1 MNVDLSV
8 VVPTYRGA
16 LSLPELLGRLAEA
29 LAPGALRYEV
39 VVVNDASPDDTWAAL
54 EKLCAQHPE
63 LVAIDLL
70 SNHGQARATLCG
82 MAYARGSLVATMDD
96 DLQHPPEELPAL
108 VDALEQHLDW
118 DAVVGSWKRDEGVL
132 RDLGSRVNE
141 AVDRFAHG
149 TPRGFR
155 HSAFRV
161 MRRPVV
167 DALVAHETRTP
178 VLWSMLGQSAA
189 RVRNVEVAH
198 RPRPYGRSGF
208 RFRDGMTTVL
218 TSFFHASTLPLRAIS
233 AFGILCS
240 LLSFLLG
247 LVFAGRWLSGV
258 QTPPGWASSFIAV
271 VFFGGAT
278 LFGVGL
284 IGEYVSLV
292 MQEVRRP
299 PRYTVRTVVDERDG
313 EDESRTVS
321 NQR

>member
-1 MNVDLSV
+1 MTVDLSV

-16 LSLPELLGRLAEA
+16 LSLPELLTRLAEA
-29 LAPGALRYEV
+29 LGPRALRYEV
-39 VVVNDASPDDTWAAL
+39 VVVNDASPDETWPVL
-54 EKLCAQHPE
+54 EKLRVQHPE

-70 SNHGQARATLCG
+70 ANHGQARATLCG
-82 MAYARGSLVATMDD
+82 LAHARGALVATMDD
-96 DLQHPPEELPAL
+96 DLQHPPEQLPVL
-108 VDALEQHLDW
+108 IDALEQHLDW
-118 DAVVGSWKRDEGVL
+118 DAVVGSWTRDEGVL

-161 MRRPVV
+161 LRRPVV

-178 VLWSMLGQSAA
+178 VLWSLLGQTAA

-208 RFRDGMTTVL
+208 RFRDGMRTVM
-218 TSFFHASTLPLRAIS
+218 TSFFHASTLPLRALS
-233 AFGILCS
+233 AFGIVCS

-247 LVFAGRWLSGV
+247 LVFAGRWLLGV
-258 QTPPGWASSFIAV
+258 QTPPGWASSFMAV

-299 PRYTVRTVVDERDG
+299 PRYAIRAIADER
-313 EDESRTVS
+313 EREPAPS
-321 NQR
+321 NQP